1 MNDIKTIM
9 IYDSKLGDA
18 RKISIEEIKKSA
30 EAIDVIQFGETVQ
43 IGEDVKVLHTTKT
56 APIYLCGRRNIWL

>member
-43 IGEDVKVLHTTKT
+43 IGEDVKVLHT
-56 APIYLCGRRNIWL
+56 RF